1 MEFFVVKTK
10 MSNLSIKGCNLFKFY
25 VSKTLKSSS
34 MQERG
39 RKERF
44 VRKQRRE
51 CALCKKMKKNVCT
64 L

>member
-10 MSNLSIKGCNLFKFY
+10 MPNLSIKDHNLFKFY

-39 RKERF
+39 R
-44 VRKQRRE
+44 RE
-51 CALCKKMKKNVCT
+51 CALCKKMKKKVCT